1 MQNAW
6 KSFCHVLSGWM
17 LTEDQILVL
26 REQNELAR
34 RKWPPCCLDS
44 CDALQTSPSLSLW
57 PNIVFPPTALM
68 ISLAVYRVR
77 LPLPGGREVPGSPS
91 WLAPTLKFGVPWP
104 LAGHSAQ
111 ATLDPGFVQLKIC
124 TILGALF
131 EKKDYKVLS
140 TKSRAKMDK
149 EKALGKINMFNIR
162 YVAQLSENSEY
173 SITFLNYLTFLNS
186 LWSSVI

>member
-1 MQNAW
+1 M
-6 KSFCHVLSGWM
+6 
-17 LTEDQILVL
+17 
-26 REQNELAR
+26 
-34 RKWPPCCLDS
+34 
-44 CDALQTSPSLSLW
+44 
-57 PNIVFPPTALM
+57 
-68 ISLAVYRVR
+68 
-77 LPLPGGREVPGSPS
+77 
-91 WLAPTLKFGVPWP
+91 
-104 LAGHSAQ
+104 
-111 ATLDPGFVQLKIC
+111 QLKIC

-186 LWSSVI
+186 L